1 MNNNNESNIKF
12 RDLFSLFVSNL
23 WIMVLVAVVVAS
35 GVFAYG
41 YFTYEPTYESTGSM
55 YILRQG
61 EIEDSIDYS
70 SNFNVALSVVNDC
83 KTLLTSHTVLDR
95 VIEENDLQYT
105 YGELNSLIEINNP
118 SNTRYLEITVKAHTP
133 EEAKLIVDS
142 ISRIGEAEID
152 EVMGFNQINP
162 FDSGT
167 LASVPSNSPFEITF
181 ALLGAVVAFLLTF
194 VVIVLAF
201 IFDDKVSDPE
211 MVEKSLELSVLA
223 VIPNF
228 EKYKPD
234 KDTNYY
240 VGKTATKRHRYYQTG
255 RKERK

>member
-12 RDLFSLFVSNL
+12 RDLFSLFISNL
-23 WIMVLVAVVVAS
+23 WIMILAAVVV
-35 GVFAYG
+35 GGGIFAYS
-41 YFTYEPTYESTGSM
+41 YVTYEPSYESTGSM

-61 EIEDSIDYS
+61 EIDDNIDYTS
-70 SNFNVALSVVNDC
+70 SFNVALSVVNDC
-83 KTLLTSHTVLDR
+83 KTLLTSHTVLDK

-105 YGELNSLIEINNP
+105 YDELKSLIEINNP
-118 SNTRYLEITVKAHTP
+118 SNTRYLEITVRANTP
-133 EEAKLIVDS
+133 EEAKLVVDS
-142 ISRIGEAEID
+142 ISRIGEIEID

-167 LASVPSNSPFEITF
+167 LSSEPCNSPFEFTF
-181 ALLGAVVAFLLTF
+181 AMLGAIVAFILTF
-194 VVIVLAF
+194 VVIILAF

-211 MVEKSLELSVLA
+211 MVEKSLGLSVLA

-228 EKYKPD
+228 TKEKD
-234 KDTNYY
+234 LTNSSYY

-255 RKERK
+255 RKEKK

>member
-12 RDLFSLFVSNL
+12 RDLFSLFLSNL
-23 WIMVLVAVVVAS
+23 WIMILIAVVVGGS
-35 GVFAYG
+35 IFAYG
-41 YFTYEPTYESTGSM
+41 YFTYEPLYESTGSM

-61 EIEDSIDYS
+61 EIDDNIDYS

-95 VIEENDLQYT
+95 VIEENNLEYT
-105 YGELNSLIEINNP
+105 YNDLKSLIEINNP
-118 SNTRYLEITVKAHTP
+118 PSTRYLEITVTAQSP

-142 ISRIGEAEID
+142 ISRIGETEID

-167 LASVPSNSPFEITF
+167 LSQEPSNSPFEIMV
-181 ALLGAVVAFLLTF
+181 ALLGAAVAFILTL
-194 VVIVLAF
+194 VVIILAF
-201 IFDDKVSDPE
+201 IFDDKISDPE
-211 MVEKSLELSVLA
+211 FVEKSLGLNVLA

-228 EKYKPD
+228 NKD
-234 KDTNYY
+234 KNDKNKSYY
-240 VGKTATKRHRYYQTG
+240 VGKTATKRHRYYTQS